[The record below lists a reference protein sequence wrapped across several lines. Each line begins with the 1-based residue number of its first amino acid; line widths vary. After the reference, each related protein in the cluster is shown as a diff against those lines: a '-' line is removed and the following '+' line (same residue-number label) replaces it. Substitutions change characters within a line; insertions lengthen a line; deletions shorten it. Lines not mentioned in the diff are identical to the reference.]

1 MRALVGPLA
10 LRRVRLEPGRT
21 ALLVLG
27 VALGVAVF
35 VAVRALNRTAVATLG
50 KLDQVAA
57 GGAAL
62 VVDGGAGGVP
72 LDLLPALRAVDGV
85 RAAAPVVARF
95 AREATTDQAGPDAA
109 DAPRVLVLGLDLLDP
124 AARDVAASR
133 DVGVVFDPAALLLP
147 RPALVAAPFA
157 RRRGLGLRSTFELFA
172 REGRAPFVVAG
183 VFEPRGP
190 AAEVTGGDLVVL
202 PLGLALE
209 AFGPTDRC
217 DRVAVALDDG
227 ADAEEVAARL
237 RTVVGTRP
245 DGAGLRVEA
254 PGAGALQAGALLGTM
269 QLGLTIASLLAL
281 VVGQFL
287 IYNAMSIAVV
297 RRRPEL
303 GVLRAVGASRAHLAL
318 LLLAEA
324 TAFGVVGAA
333 LGLGLGAL
341 LADAALGLVNA
352 QVTQLY
358 AMLDA
363 RQVALEP
370 STVALGLLA
379 GPVATVLASVPP
391 VVSALAVSPVEA
403 ARKDPPRARA
413 DRAVRA
419 IGAVGA
425 AALLGSGAWYL
436 ASAGQSI
443 AEGALLLV
451 GVAGGAALLA
461 PLAASRAVTLLR
473 PLLARLGPTGALA
486 ADALLVRP
494 GRAGVTVA
502 ALMVALGGVLAISGL
517 VRSLERAVTTW
528 VGQVLV
534 ADIYCSASNPLGS
547 QGNTLLDA
555 DQVQADLLA
564 VPGVAQAYPI
574 RFVFEE
580 AATRS
585 RAGLLRRGQT
595 LLMAFDLAF
604 LGDHSRIPVTA
615 SVEGGLQG
623 AIARIVERPGDRVA
637 ISSNLAR
644 ARGVGVGDRITLRT
658 PEGPWSP
665 EVVLCV
671 VDYSSEHG
679 SVYVDLPE
687 YRRRWQDARAN
698 AFDCFVAPGA
708 DPGAVAAEVRRRLGG
723 RYDLFVTEN
732 AAFRRQVLVVV
743 EGAFTVTYAMQVIAI
758 GVALLGVVTTLLA
771 TALERTREL
780 GVLRAVGATRGQVRR
795 TVITEAAL
803 LGALAGLFAAGL
815 GAAMGLALVTR
826 VIAGQ
831 YGWDLEY
838 VYPWGQALWGGAL
851 ATALAAAAGAL
862 PAERAARVE
871 VVRALEGA

>member
-1 MRALVGPLA
+1 MRALVGPVA

-21 ALLVLG
+21 ALLVAG

-35 VAVRALNRTAVATLG
+35 VAVRALNQTAVATLG
-50 KLDQVAA
+50 KVGQVAA

-62 VVDGGAGGVP
+62 VVEGGAGGVP
-72 LDLLPALRAVDGV
+72 LDLLPALRAVEGV
-85 RAAAPVVARF
+85 AAAAPIVARF
-95 AREATTDQAGPDAA
+95 AREPVADQAGPDAA

-124 AARDVAASR
+124 AAREVAAGR
-133 DVGVVFDPAALLLP
+133 DVGVSLDPAALLLP

-157 RRRGLGLRSTFELFA
+157 RRRGLAPRQPFELFA
-172 REGRAPFVVAG
+172 REGRASFVVAG

-209 AFGPTDRC
+209 AFGPEGRA
-217 DRVAVALDDG
+217 DRVAVSLADG
-227 ADAEEVAARL
+227 ADADGVAAGL
-237 RTVVGTRP
+237 RAVVAAAPG
-245 DGAGLRVEA
+245 GAGLRVDA
-254 PGAGALQAGALLGTM
+254 PGAGALQPGALLGTM

-324 TAFGVVGAA
+324 LAFGAVGSA

-363 RQVALEP
+363 RRATLDA

-379 GPVATVLASVPP
+379 GPLATVLASVPP
-391 VVSALAVSPVEA
+391 VVSALTVSPVEA
-403 ARKDPPRARA
+403 ARKDPPRGRA

-419 IGAVGA
+419 LAAVGA
-425 AALLGSGAWYL
+425 AALLGSAGWYV

-443 AEGALLLV
+443 PEGALLLV

-461 PLAASRAVTLLR
+461 PWAASRAVTLLR

-528 VGQVLV
+528 VAQVLV
-534 ADIYCSASNPLGS
+534 ADIYCAASNPLGS

-555 DQVQADLLA
+555 EQVQAALLE
-564 VPGVAQAYPI
+564 VEGVASAYPI

-580 AATRS
+580 ATTRA
-585 RAGLLRRGQT
+585 RGGDERRGQA
-595 LLMAFDLAF
+595 LVMAFDLAF

-615 SVEGGLQG
+615 SVDGGLKG
-623 AIARIVERPGDRVA
+623 AIARILERPADRVA

-644 ARGVGVGDRITLRT
+644 ARGIGVGDRVTLRT

-679 SVYVDLPE
+679 CVYVDLPE
-687 YRRRWQDARAN
+687 YRRRWSDPRAN
-698 AFDCFVAPGA
+698 AFDLFVRPGA
-708 DPGAVAAEVRRRLGG
+708 DPAAVAADLRRRLGG

-795 TVITEAAL
+795 TIVTEAAL
-803 LGALAGLFAAGL
+803 LGALAGAFAAGL

-826 VIAGQ
+826 IVSGQ

-851 ATALAAAAGAL
+851 ATALAALAGAL
-862 PAERAARVE
+862 PAERAARLE
-871 VVRALEGA
+871 VVRALEGE